1 MRPKKDP
8 GIRREQFIDAATG
21 LFLQDG
27 YEGVSIK
34 SVLNAVGGRS
44 MSPSVFYYYFAS
56 KDELYR
62 AAVEGIA
69 NSYVDEFEKV
79 FANDSLSLNEQFMEL
94 VEVMHKSLIANRML
108 ISTDISDKNRSF
120 ILDMKEQVTASFT
133 EMWEHFL
140 LRFGF
145 LRNQE
150 LRRPALFISGGISAM
165 IMEYMMQGVHNEQ
178 AEMTLVKEIVIF
190 SASVLGLNHTEKQ
203 MLIQSIEYGKA
214 E

>member
-21 LFLQDG
+21 LFLQHG
-27 YEGVSIK
+27 YEGFSIK
-34 SVLNAVGGRS
+34 SVLNAVGDRS
-44 MSPSVFYYYFAS
+44 ISPSVFYYYFAS

-69 NSYVDEFEKV
+69 NSYVDDFKKV
-79 FANDSLSLNEQFMEL
+79 FANDSLSLYEQFLKL

-133 EMWEHFL
+133 EMWEQFI

-150 LRRPALFISGGISAM
+150 PRRPALFISGGISAM
-165 IMEYMMQGVHNEQ
+165 IMEYMMQGVRNEQ
-178 AEMTLVKEIVIF
+178 TEITLVKEIIIF
-190 SASVLGLNHTEKQ
+190 SASILGFHDTEKE
-203 MLIQSIEYGKA
+203 MLIQSIEHGKA

>member
-21 LFLQDG
+21 LFLQYG

-34 SVLNAVGGRS
+34 SVLNTVGDRS
-44 MSPSVFYYYFAS
+44 VSPSVFYYYFAS

-69 NSYVDEFEKV
+69 NSYVAGFEKV
-79 FANDSLSLNEQFMEL
+79 FANDSLSFNEQFMEL
-94 VEVMHKSLIANRML
+94 IEVMHNSLTANRML
-108 ISTDISDKNRSF
+108 VFTDISDKNRAF
-120 ILDMKEQVTASFT
+120 ILDMKEQVTASLT
-133 EMWEHFL
+133 KMWEHFI

-145 LRNQE
+145 LKNQE
-150 LRRPALFISGGISAM
+150 PRMPALFISGGISAM
-165 IMEYMMQGVHNEQ
+165 IMGYMMQSVRNEQ
-178 AEMTLVKEIVIF
+178 AEEALVKEIVIF
-190 SASVLGLNHTEKQ
+190 SASVLGLNDSEKQ
-203 MLIQSIEYGKA
+203 LLIQSVEYGKM

>member
-21 LFLQDG
+21 LFLQYG

-34 SVLNAVGGRS
+34 NVLDAVGDRS
-44 MSPSVFYYYFAS
+44 VSPSVFYYYFAS

-69 NSYVDEFEKV
+69 NSYVAGFEKV
-79 FANDSLSLNEQFMEL
+79 FVNDSLSLSEQFMEL
-94 VEVMHKSLIANRML
+94 VGVIHKSLTANRML
-108 ISTDISDKNRSF
+108 IYKDIPEKNRSF
-120 ILDMKEQVTASFT
+120 ILDMKEQVTASFAK
-133 EMWEHFL
+133 MWERFI

-145 LRNQE
+145 LGNQE
-150 LRRPALFISGGISAM
+150 PRMPALFISGGISAM
-165 IMEYMMQGVHNEQ
+165 IMEYMTQGVRNEE
-178 AEMTLVKEIVIF
+178 AEWTLVKEIVNF
-190 SASVLGLNHTEKQ
+190 SASALGLNDTEKQ
-203 MLIQSIEYGKA
+203 VLIQSIEHGKA

>member
-1 MRPKKDP
+1 
-8 GIRREQFIDAATG
+8 
-21 LFLQDG
+21 
-27 YEGVSIK
+27 
-34 SVLNAVGGRS
+34 

-94 VEVMHKSLIANRML
+94 VEVMHKSLIANRIL

-165 IMEYMMQGVHNEQ
+165 IMEYMMQSVHNEQ

>member
-8 GIRREQFIDAATG
+8 GIRREQFIYAATG
-21 LFLQDG
+21 LFLQYG
-27 YEGVSIK
+27 YEGVSIR
-34 SVLNAVGGRS
+34 SILDAVGDRS
-44 MSPSVFYYYFAS
+44 VSPSVFYYYFAS

-69 NSYVDEFEKV
+69 NSYVAGFEKV
-79 FANDSLSLNEQFMEL
+79 FAQDSLSFNEQFMEL
-94 VEVMHKSLIANRML
+94 VEVMHKSLTANKML
-108 ISTDISDKNRSF
+108 IYKDISDKNRSF

-133 EMWEHFL
+133 EMWEHFI

-150 LRRPALFISGGISAM
+150 PRMPALFISGGISAM
-165 IMEYMMQGVHNEQ
+165 IMEYMMQDVRNEQ

-190 SASVLGLNHTEKQ
+190 SASVLGLNDNEKQ
-203 MLIQSIEYGKA
+203 ILIQSIEYRKA
-214 E
+214 K

>member
-34 SVLNAVGGRS
+34 SVLNAVGDRS

-133 EMWEHFL
+133 CWRE
-140 LRFGF
+140 R
-145 LRNQE
+145 
-150 LRRPALFISGGISAM
+150 SS
-165 IMEYMMQGVHNEQ
+165 
-178 AEMTLVKEIVIF
+178 
-190 SASVLGLNHTEKQ
+190 
-203 MLIQSIEYGKA
+203 
-214 E
+214 

>member
-34 SVLNAVGGRS
+34 SVLNVVGDRS